1 MSKFAI
7 LKSITSFQFTYNH
20 IFEMKYSVDKQE
32 KYAIFSLHDENLNSL
47 LAPSLKAQFSF
58 MCDEGIPNLIID
70 MADVKYVDSSGLSA
84 ILLGHQL
91 WNDTDGCF
99 ILTNLNTGY
108 VKKLIEIAKLD
119 GFLTIIPTIEESKEY
134 VLMEEIER
142 ELNGETEL

>member
-1 MSKFAI
+1 
-7 LKSITSFQFTYNH
+7 
-20 IFEMKYSVDKQE
+20 MKYSVDKQE

-47 LAPSLKAQFSF
+47 LAPALKAQFSF
-58 MCDEGIPNLIID
+58 IHDEGIPNLIMD
-70 MADVKYVDSSGLSA
+70 MNDVKYVDSSGLSA

-91 WNDTDGCF
+91 WNDEEGSF
-99 ILTNLNTGY
+99 ILTNLHNAY

-119 GFLTIIPTIEESKEY
+119 GFLTIIPTIEESKEF